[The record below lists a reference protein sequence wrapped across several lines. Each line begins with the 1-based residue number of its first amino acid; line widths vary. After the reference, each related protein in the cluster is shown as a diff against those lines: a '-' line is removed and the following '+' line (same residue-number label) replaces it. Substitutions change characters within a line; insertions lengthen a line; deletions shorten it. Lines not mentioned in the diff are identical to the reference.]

1 MERENKGWWSKR
13 FREEC
18 RRPLAAVSETFWMS
32 TKYRDEM
39 KPKVC
44 MERAKL
50 LITVEHLLR
59 K

>member
-39 KPKVC
+39 KPKV
-44 MERAKL
+44 
-50 LITVEHLLR
+50 
-59 K
+59 